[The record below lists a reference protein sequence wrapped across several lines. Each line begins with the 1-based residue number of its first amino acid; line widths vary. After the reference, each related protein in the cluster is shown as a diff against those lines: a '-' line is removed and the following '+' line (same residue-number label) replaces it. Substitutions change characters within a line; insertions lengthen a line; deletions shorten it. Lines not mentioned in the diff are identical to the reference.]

1 LAFEAGEADRGL
13 KLLGWMLA
21 LGNAAT
27 RETTAAELA
36 ALDWARARSIEA
48 PTPSY
53 QIQEAEASRLAAE
66 TAAEFGQFAFAVE
79 CRQRLAALSPDD
91 RANRIELARTLA
103 ALGKND
109 EALASLGALMAD
121 AQATRQSRWTAV
133 WTAAEIAGRND
144 ALWQSLDE
152 RVKANSRDSEM
163 LAVLDALSQF
173 HRGRASA
180 GIASAVASAK
190 RSPAAHPTLLAAFLQ
205 KNAGQSREA
214 LRTLLDFMLDAGD
227 DSTAQPFNATE
238 DNVRWTLARLYAA
251 GSQPRAAL
259 KLASA
264 DERLKG
270 RSFEGLDALKLSR
283 ELEAKR
289 TPRLAALSVR
299 AAERQAQSR
308 IELLTL
314 LSAAAEQIVD
324 WNRAIE
330 FERARFDLLLNQQ
343 ARRESKSRI
352 EALLAKRNERKAP
365 LSFAINEN
373 AVSAQ

>member
-1 LAFEAGEADRGL
+1 
-13 KLLGWMLA
+13 
-21 LGNAAT
+21 
-27 RETTAAELA
+27 
-36 ALDWARARSIEA
+36 
-48 PTPSY
+48 
-53 QIQEAEASRLAAE
+53 
-66 TAAEFGQFAFAVE
+66 
-79 CRQRLAALSPDD
+79 
-91 RANRIELARTLA
+91 
-103 ALGKND
+103 
-109 EALASLGALMAD
+109 
-121 AQATRQSRWTAV
+121 
-133 WTAAEIAGRND
+133 
-144 ALWQSLDE
+144 
-152 RVKANSRDSEM
+152 
-163 LAVLDALSQF
+163 
-173 HRGRASA
+173 
-180 GIASAVASAK
+180 
-190 RSPAAHPTLLAAFLQ
+190 
-205 KNAGQSREA
+205 
-214 LRTLLDFMLDAGD
+214 
-227 DSTAQPFNATE
+227 
-238 DNVRWTLARLYAA
+238 LYAA